1 MPASRLSSPATDAPR
16 NPYGRLLTQ
25 GTCYTAGMQ
34 LSNVSVVLPFVCAHL
49 GMTWTAALL
58 FPAYS
63 IGSITGNSLSPAI
76 LQRTGHRRHVL
87 LALIAASAATLLVC
101 DAIIP
106 WTSKLVGPVFMLTSA
121 LGGIVVALSSVAYT
135 DMIASKLAAARRGQL
150 FLTQGAA
157 GSTLATFFTLLVV
170 PMLGNGNQTAAYH
183 YLLWLGAAA
192 LYSSAIAALLVGPM
206 PSVGTTRRPSLRE
219 TYRQGFAAAGS
230 QRWFRQYAL
239 TYLLFAP
246 ISLGTSFYS
255 LRAAKHNGTLHVL
268 IILSSIGLVVGSVAW
283 RKVYTRFGVR
293 GMLLGSASLS
303 SAGAVLSIVA
313 ETSGQWYHMWAYGTV
328 FLLATVSGQPV
339 VAAAVSWISVFAA
352 EEHRGTLIGFS
363 MTLVAIESAV
373 LGAGL
378 GGLAQARSTVLPV
391 VLVLVLAVIAGIAA
405 LRAPGPI
412 GETSRS
418 RSWRVQRR
426 VSKLVVPETTDLV
439 GRVHRGQIRHAWAS
453 WHPEPARPVQ
463 TAAAVA

>member
-1 MPASRLSSPATDAPR
+1 M
-16 NPYGRLLTQ
+16 YGRLLTQ

-34 LSNVSVVLPFVCAHL
+34 LSNVAVVLPFVCAHL

-76 LQRTGHRRHVL
+76 LQRMGHRRHIL
-87 LALIAASAATLLVC
+87 LALIASSAAMLLVF
-101 DAIIP
+101 DAVVP
-106 WTSKLVGPVFMLTSA
+106 WNSRLVGPVFMLTSA
-121 LGGIVVALSSVAYT
+121 LGGVVVALSAVAYT
-135 DMIASKLAAARRGQL
+135 DMISSKLVAARRGQL

-157 GSTLATFFTLLVV
+157 GSTLATFVTLLIV
-170 PMLGNGNQTAAYH
+170 PMLGNGNQLAAYH

-192 LYSSAIAALLVGPM
+192 LFGSAVAALFVGPM
-206 PSVGTTRRPSLRE
+206 RRTASTKHSSLRE
-219 TYRQGFAAAGS
+219 TYRQGFAAARS

-246 ISLGTSFYS
+246 ITLGTSFYS
-255 LRAAKHNGTLHVL
+255 LRAAKHSGTLSALV
-268 IILSSIGLVVGSVAW
+268 IVSSIGLVVGSVAW
-283 RKVYTRFGVR
+283 RKVYSRFGVR

-303 SAGAVLSIVA
+303 SAGALLSIVA

-339 VAAAVSWISVFAA
+339 VAAAVSWISAFAA

-373 LGAGL
+373 LAAGL
-378 GGLAQARSTVLPV
+378 GAIAQSHCTVWPV
-391 VLVLVLAVIAGIAA
+391 VLVLILTIVAGIAA
-405 LRAPGPI
+405 LRAPGPA
-412 GETSRS
+412 GELSPERS
-418 RSWRVQRR
+418 SKVQRR
-426 VSKLVVPETTDLV
+426 IAARIMPAETSDSMASM
-439 GRVHRGQIRHAWAS
+439 HRGQIRRAWDS
-453 WHPEPARPVQ
+453 WHPEPVRPVQ